1 MKIELI
7 LLGVIGLVFL
17 VDFIMNSRKKP
28 SIDNVVD
35 QIEGGK
41 PVRSEANKKPP
52 INILTVGIYFIILNV
67 IIFLIPTFQGG
78 SISDAFEIYGEGI
91 NVNGL
96 YLKYHHLFWL
106 NTVLLLFIPLLIG
119 SQLNN
124 NDSDILGYLSKRK
137 KNFSL
142 YILSI
147 PFTKLL
153 IHYMFYPIMTR
164 DVVKGGGYTRSAN
177 GRINLRGAEVP
188 KEYSQRYKDSVG
200 DHIDVMFTDELLLF
214 IPAFILV
221 SLIVW
226 FFNDKIKAR

>member
-35 QIEGGK
+35 QIEG
-41 PVRSEANKKPP
+41 EEP
-52 INILTVGIYFIILNV
+52 INKVINKNPSINITTVGIYFIILNV
-67 IIFLIPTFQGG
+67 TIFLIPTFQGG
-78 SISDAFEIYGEGI
+78 SMSDAFLIFGEGV

-96 YLKYHHLFWL
+96 YLRYYHLFWL
-106 NTVLLLFIPLLIG
+106 NTVLLPFIPLLIG

-124 NDSDILGYLSKRK
+124 NDNDILGYLSKRK

-164 DVVKGGGYTRSAN
+164 DVVKAGVLAKRFSDNMPIPA
-177 GRINLRGAEVP
+177 
-188 KEYSQRYKDSVG
+188 EYSQKYKDSIG
-200 DHIDVMFTDELLLF
+200 EHLDVMFTDELLLF
-214 IPAFILV
+214 IPAIIFV
-221 SLIVW
+221 SLVVW
-226 FFNDKIKAR
+226 FFNNKIKAR

>member
-28 SIDNVVD
+28 SIDNVMD
-35 QIEGGK
+35 QIEGGE
-41 PVRSEANKKPP
+41 PVKTNNP
-52 INILTVGIYFIILNV
+52 LN
-67 IIFLIPTFQGG
+67 
-78 SISDAFEIYGEGI
+78 
-91 NVNGL
+91 
-96 YLKYHHLFWL
+96 YLL
-106 NTVLLLFIPLLIG
+106 
-119 SQLNN
+119 
-124 NDSDILGYLSKRK
+124 KRK
-137 KNFSL
+137 KNFTI

-147 PFTKLL
+147 PFTKLI

-164 DVVKGGGYTRSAN
+164 DIVKGGGYSRSAN
-177 GRINLRGAEVP
+177 GKIDIFGAQVP

-221 SLIVW
+221 SLVVW

>member
-28 SIDNVVD
+28 SIDNVMD
-35 QIEGGK
+35 QIEGGEPK
-41 PVRSEANKKPP
+41 KKEINKKSP
-52 INILTVGIYFIILNV
+52 INILTVGIYFIVLNV

-78 SISDAFEIYGEGI
+78 SISDSFQIYGEGI

-96 YLKYHHLFWL
+96 YLKYYHLFWL

-124 NDSDILGYLSKRK
+124 HESNILGYLSKRK
-137 KNFSL
+137 RNFTI

-147 PFTKLL
+147 PVIKVL
-153 IHYMFYPIMTR
+153 IHFFI
-164 DVVKGGGYTRSAN
+164 YTERGSNRVRS
-177 GRINLRGAEVP
+177 
-188 KEYSQRYKDSVG
+188 YDKDLAH
-200 DHIDVMFTDELLLF
+200 HIDGMFMYEIWLF
-214 IPAFILV
+214 IPAIILV

>member
-1 MKIELI
+1 MKIEII

-35 QIEGGK
+35 QIEGGEPK
-41 PVRSEANKKPP
+41 KREINKKSP
-52 INILTVGIYFIILNV
+52 INILTVGIFFIVLNV
-67 IIFLIPTFQGG
+67 IIFLIPTFQGV
-78 SISDAFEIYGEGI
+78 SISDSFQIYGEEI

-96 YLKYHHLFWL
+96 YLKYYHLFWL

-124 NDSDILGYLSKRK
+124 HESNILGYLSKRK
-137 KNFSL
+137 RNFSL

-147 PFTKLL
+147 PLTKVL
-153 IHYMFYPIMTR
+153 IHYMFYPIMTQDIVKAGIRNSRSSR
-164 DVVKGGGYTRSAN
+164 DNAPAV
-177 GRINLRGAEVP
+177 
-188 KEYSQRYKDSVG
+188 YSQSYKDSVG
-200 DHIDVMFTDELLLF
+200 EHIDAIFTDELLLF

-221 SLIVW
+221 SLAVW